1 MVVVGFRRRLVV
13 VEPEI
18 LVPAVRF
25 VPFFCHW
32 KSNGGVPVTET
43 LNQAGDPG
51 NTVRLWGWDRISK
64 PTVKV
69 NWRLCTTP
77 SFRLVNDTVAV

>member
-1 MVVVGFRRRLVV
+1 MVVVGFKTRVAV
-13 VEPEI
+13 VEPEM
-18 LVPAVRF
+18 LVPLVRF

-32 KSNGGVPVTET
+32 KDKGGVPETET

-51 NTVRLWGWDRISK
+51 NTVMLCGSDRIIK
-64 PTVKV
+64 PTFKM